1 MEPYITSF
9 LDDAIDPEKYNKH
22 IDQGSEL
29 WEAIRIG
36 RFTSS
41 EFHKLIEPGKRDMT
55 EEELKARPKSGKGS
69 KTTQIVD
76 PSILS
81 TATETYIRV
90 KVAEVL
96 TGRPKPQ
103 SYAYPLVYGKEME
116 PEAVEHFGRLTGLE
130 CFEVGFQPY
139 TDHAG
144 GSPDRLVGLDAGL
157 EIKCPWTSDKQIDYL
172 MMVDRYDLKNNYPE
186 YYWQCVTLMLFT
198 GRDRWHFCT
207 YDPRFK
213 EDKHKMTH
221 LIIEAK
227 EVESEF
233 DRIHQVIEIAV
244 KEKLQLIKTLTP

>member
-1 MEPYITSF
+1 MTDDFFGDLLDANTAQQYIRQGS
-9 LDDAIDPEKYNKH
+9 DAWDAI
-22 IDQGSEL
+22 
-29 WEAIRIG
+29 RVG

-41 EFHKLIEPGKRDMT
+41 EFHKLIEPGKREMT
-55 EEELKARPKSGKGS
+55 PEELAARPKSGKGS

-76 PSILS
+76 PSVLS
-81 TATETYIRV
+81 PATETYIRI

-116 PEAVEHFGRLTGLE
+116 PEAVEYFERLTGLE

-144 GSPDRLVGLDAGL
+144 GSPDRLVGQDAGL
-157 EIKCPWTSDKQIDYL
+157 EIKCPYTSDKQIDYL
-172 MMVDRYDLKNNYPE
+172 MMTDRYDLKNNYPD

-198 GRDRWHFCT
+198 GRERWHFCT

-227 EVESEF
+227 EVQAEF
-233 DRIHQVIEIAV
+233 DRIHEVIEIAV
-244 KEKLQLIKTLTP
+244 KEKLALIQTLSK

>member
-1 MEPYITSF
+1 MTEDFFSDLLDPNTAQHYIR
-9 LDDAIDPEKYNKH
+9 
-22 IDQGSEL
+22 QGSEA
-29 WEAIRIG
+29 WDTIRVG

-41 EFHKLIEPGKRDMT
+41 EFYKLVEPGKRDMT
-55 EEELKARPKSGKGS
+55 PEELAVRPKSGKGS
-69 KTTQIVD
+69 KTTQIID

-81 TATETYIRV
+81 PATETYIRI

-116 PEAVEHFGRLTGLE
+116 PEAVEYFERLTGLE

-172 MMVDRYDLKNNYPE
+172 MMTDRHDLKNNYPD

-198 GRDRWHFCT
+198 GRERWHFCT

-221 LIIEAK
+221 LIIESS
-227 EVESEF
+227 EVQAEF
-233 DRIHQVIEIAV
+233 DRIHAVIEIAV
-244 KEKLQLIKTLTP
+244 KEKLALIQTLSK